1 MPSCSLK
8 KLQNKM
14 QALFCASPLQP
25 LNHPLLIK
33 HNIKMFVKR
42 DDLIHRHISGNK
54 WRKLKFNLQDACK
67 RDVNH
72 IVSFGGAYSNHIHAL
87 AAAGFYFG
95 FQTTG
100 VIRGEDFYRNN
111 PTLKQA
117 QKWGMNLHFV
127 DRKTYRLRYNKEYL
141 KTLETQYPDAIIVPE
156 GGTNLAALQGV
167 KEIATEILSQADF
180 NIDHIFTATGSGG
193 TLAGLIS
200 SFSQQTSPQTKKTKI
215 TGIAVLKQADYLKN
229 EISNLLVEDKVSNPI
244 SWQLKTEY
252 HLGGYAK
259 VSSEHSQF
267 CHEFEQQTGIPIE
280 PIYTG
285 KMFAAIFNLIEKG
298 EIKTGANII
307 ALHTG
312 GLQGLQGLIKK

>member
-1 MPSCSLK
+1 
-8 KLQNKM
+8 M
-14 QALFCASPLQP
+14 QVLFCASPLQP
-25 LNHPLLIK
+25 LNHPLLKK
-33 HNIKMFVKR
+33 HNINIFVKR
-42 DDLIHRHISGNK
+42 DDLIHSDISGNK
-54 WRKLKFNLQDACK
+54 WRKLKFNLQGACEQ
-67 RDVNH
+67 DINH

-95 FQTTG
+95 FKTTG
-100 VIRGEDFYRNN
+100 IIRGEDFYRNN

-117 QKWGMNLHFV
+117 QEWGMKLHFV
-127 DRKTYRLRYNKEYL
+127 DRKTYRLRHDNEYL
-141 KTLETQYPDAIIVPE
+141 KTLKIQYPEAVIVPE

-167 KEIATEILSQADF
+167 KEVATEILSQADF

-200 SFSQQTSPQTKKTKI
+200 GFSQKSSIQLQKTKI

-229 EISNLLVEDKVSNPI
+229 EISNLLIEDDVSNPI
-244 SWQLKTEY
+244 SWQLKTDY

-259 VSSEHSQF
+259 VSNEHAQF
-267 CHEFEQQTGIPIE
+267 CHEFELQTEVPIE

-285 KMFAAIFNLIEKG
+285 KMFAAIFKLIEQG
-298 EIKTGANII
+298 EIKAGSNII

-312 GLQGLQGLIKK
+312 GLQGLQGFIKKQQKH